1 MYPLCQLQCVQL
13 VKGQW
18 KVGVGFF
25 LIWVNFEM
33 DSNTKIQG
41 LVIRVLKNMFISRV
55 EVPWHVIM
63 REVYWSS
70 IGVVWDS
77 GSSKRI
83 DTQMNTLTWS
93 SCLFSCLS
101 TLLWKIAL
109 RWIESLQLQS
119 EYVYGLFC
127 GLPEYGHVEMGQLWV
142 SWIWRFPEMGVPP
155 KSPKSSMLIGFSW
168 IFHYKPSILGTPIY
182 GNPYIG
188 YLWLAEYWRIIRISS
203 FLSCSRSRHPTVYE
217 SENRLALGIIQVI
230 RLIYYFSHL

>member
-1 MYPLCQLQCVQL
+1 MKVIRVMNLQQNTSFSASWKAAGLFGLFPTPQVCLGSPPPLWLSCTWVEAHLAAPGLHWGVVCVARPSWVPAFDVSIVPATVCAACQGALR
-13 VKGQW
+13 G
-18 KVGVGFF
+18 KVGVGLFWF
-25 LIWVNFEM
+25 WVNFEM

-41 LVIRVLKNMFISRV
+41 LAICVLKNMFISRV

-119 EYVYGLFC
+119 MYMVCSVGFLNMDMLKWVNFEY
-127 GLPEYGHVEMGQLWV
+127 PEYGGFLKWV
-142 SWIWRFPEMGVPP
+142 YLQNPP
-155 KSPKSSMLIGFSW
+155 
-168 IFHYKPSILGTPIY
+168 
-182 GNPYIG
+182 N
-188 YLWLAEYWRIIRISS
+188 
-203 FLSCSRSRHPTVYE
+203 HPF
-217 SENRLALGIIQVI
+217 Q
-230 RLIYYFSHL
+230 

>member
-109 RWIESLQLQS
+109 RWIEKFATTKWVCIWS
-119 EYVYGLFC
+119 V
-127 GLPEYGHVEMGQLWV
+127 LWA
-142 SWIWRFPEMGVPP
+142 SWIWTCWNG
-155 KSPKSSMLIGFSW
+155 STL
-168 IFHYKPSILGTPIY
+168 SILNMEVSWNGCTSKIPQ
-182 GNPYIG
+182 
-188 YLWLAEYWRIIRISS
+188 II
-203 FLSCSRSRHPTVYE
+203 HV
-217 SENRLALGIIQVI
+217 
-230 RLIYYFSHL
+230 